1 MKNILFFSSYF
12 YPYVSGL
19 TVYPLRI
26 LTHLSKQHKITVLT
40 FPHSHNLLNNQKHN
54 DLLIRRI
61 PYNFV
66 LSKGFISLRSIIIF
80 WNQVKN
86 NDIIIINLPNFEAW
100 LLVLFAKIHKK
111 PILAIYLCEVK
122 LDYSIV
128 DRIIEF
134 FLNQS
139 VKFQLSQSQLIT
151 ALSEDYVKNNKLIN
165 KYRNKIRF
173 TLPPINIQKID
184 SNFLET
190 IIKIKDQKSIVV
202 GFTGRIAREKG
213 IEYLISAVKHLA
225 EQQKVVIWFAGP
237 HGNKTVGE
245 NAYYQHILK
254 LLKTNQIQYQFFSKL
269 TDRQLV
275 AFYKVIDVLVLPS
288 INQTEAFGMVQ
299 AEAMLCGTPVIASD
313 LPGVRIPIQLTKM
326 GIITPP
332 KDSDAIAEA
341 ITTIIN
347 NRSQYTNKKLV
358 LNAKLIFDIKRTY
371 RFYDQLLKTMSLRG
385 MK

>member
-313 LPGVRIPIQLTKM
+313 LPGVRVPIQLTKM

-332 KDSDAIAEA
+332 KDSMAIAEA

-358 LNAKLIFDIKRTY
+358 LNAKLIFDIKKTY